1 MFFDIEPYQAF
12 IDGMQDN
19 ILSGSLVLKL
29 NNTLVTG
36 SRTVIATNISNSL
49 GAYLVNGV
57 KEYGEFVNYFSQSV
71 GFRKRTSLRF
81 SETVETNSRISDTI
95 LPDIHEC
102 LSVTGN
108 GLVVVNTPSSS
119 NYNRPYF
126 VYLFSKQNSNG
137 TYNNITSID
146 SSEKIGDEIWMSSFP
161 YSSDFKTIKKRINFD
176 TSVIGLSYIVSVSL
190 NNDTDGPAAWM
201 GEEGR
206 RNIYGG
212 NSYVDLAGSYPN
224 IEERDF
230 WYYGSGFYPAD
241 QTFTIGY
248 IQTSSVDSRMNS
260 KYSCVELLLTV
271 TGSVT
276 ELAENVY
283 GFTPQIQSGWPEP
296 DPASTIPQAA
306 TTKDLIKHL
315 FGNKPKT
322 STVFTSSMDD
332 LSGEYSSRVIYG
344 SSIRGWKYGVF
355 NGFPQSPKCLT
366 SRTHHGFIRDIF
378 EQRLFT
384 KTYNEQ
390 TRTTINPINV
400 NFISGTLAY
409 LTMSL
414 SLDDRDSG
422 IYNFEYAVGRPFS
435 DN

>member
-146 SSEKIGDEIWMSSFP
+146 SSEK
-161 YSSDFKTIKKRINFD
+161 
-176 TSVIGLSYIVSVSL
+176 
-190 NNDTDGPAAWM
+190 
-201 GEEGR
+201 
-206 RNIYGG
+206 
-212 NSYVDLAGSYPN
+212 
-224 IEERDF
+224 
-230 WYYGSGFYPAD
+230 
-241 QTFTIGY
+241 
-248 IQTSSVDSRMNS
+248 
-260 KYSCVELLLTV
+260 
-271 TGSVT
+271 
-276 ELAENVY
+276 
-283 GFTPQIQSGWPEP
+283 
-296 DPASTIPQAA
+296 
-306 TTKDLIKHL
+306 
-315 FGNKPKT
+315 
-322 STVFTSSMDD
+322 
-332 LSGEYSSRVIYG
+332 
-344 SSIRGWKYGVF
+344 
-355 NGFPQSPKCLT
+355 
-366 SRTHHGFIRDIF
+366 
-378 EQRLFT
+378 
-384 KTYNEQ
+384 
-390 TRTTINPINV
+390 
-400 NFISGTLAY
+400 
-409 LTMSL
+409 
-414 SLDDRDSG
+414 
-422 IYNFEYAVGRPFS
+422 
-435 DN
+435 